1 MAQSSGRSQE
11 SEENPSGAGPSR
23 SADGDDLGNEAD
35 INARRRQEDLRRFEE
50 ASISEINERLTE

>member
-35 INARRRQEDLRRFEE
+35 IDLDVGKRIFVGSRKH
-50 ASISEINERLTE
+50 IRDQ